1 MFKHDLRFRLSNPRQ
16 IPIISLLTQ
25 SQTFLFKAIRAY
37 RFSVSFKFAHLS
49 SARILIQVMY
59 ITFTF
64 QCRRSFFAKELI
76 LNCRLVSPGPTFE
89 EAATK
94 KLKNS
99 KYQKWK
105 NYFRIFK
112 NKNHAA
118 VSLNFWP
125 QQTLYIFKQTCS

>member
-1 MFKHDLRFRLSNPRQ
+1 MFKHDLRFRLLNPHQ

-64 QCRRSFFAKELI
+64 QCRSSFFL
-76 LNCRLVSPGPTFE
+76 LNNWSWIAAWSVLGQRLRRQL
-89 EAATK
+89 
-94 KLKNS
+94 LKNS

-118 VSLNFWP
+118 ASLNFWP